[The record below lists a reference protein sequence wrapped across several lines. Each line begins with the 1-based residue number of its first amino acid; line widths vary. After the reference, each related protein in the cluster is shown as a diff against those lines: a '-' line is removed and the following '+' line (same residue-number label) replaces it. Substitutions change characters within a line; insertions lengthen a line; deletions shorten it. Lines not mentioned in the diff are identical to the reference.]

1 MLLTSVGRFVAR
13 WSRSSTFLTT
23 SLLSTTSRKTNSSNS
38 SSSSSFSDFSSL
50 SSEACIE
57 KEKKFG
63 CANYAPL
70 PVVLQKGE
78 GSLVWD
84 VEGKEYLDCL
94 AAYSAVNQGHCHPK
108 IVKAL
113 VDQAQVLGLTSRAF
127 HNNKLGE
134 FEEFITGIFKYDKCL
149 PMNTGV
155 EGGESAVKVARKWGY
170 EVKGIPENKAKVIF
184 CENNF
189 WGRTVAAISSSTD
202 PESFGNFG
210 PFAPGFE
217 IIPYDDLQ
225 ALEEAVSDPNVCA
238 FMVEPVQG
246 EAGVIVPKTPQFLK
260 KAKEICSKHDVLL
273 IADEVQTG
281 LGRCG
286 TMLASSFD
294 EGTRPDVVVLG
305 KALSGG
311 TYPVSA
317 VLCDSEVMDVI
328 KPGQH
333 GSTYGGNPT
342 AASVAVAALTVL
354 IEEELCERSEALGKL
369 LRSKLNAVCEGDSRV
384 HEVRGRGLMNA
395 VEIAE
400 TDAFTAWDFC
410 LKLKDNGVLA
420 KPTHGNIIRFTP
432 PLVITESQIDHL
444 ATVFQHTLEQS

>member
-1 MLLTSVGRFVAR
+1 MG
-13 WSRSSTFLTT
+13 
-23 SLLSTTSRKTNSSNS
+23 
-38 SSSSSFSDFSSL
+38 
-50 SSEACIE
+50 
-57 KEKKFG
+57 
-63 CANYAPL
+63 
-70 PVVLQKGE
+70 
-78 GSLVWD
+78 
-84 VEGKEYLDCL
+84 
-94 AAYSAVNQGHCHPK
+94 
-108 IVKAL
+108 
-113 VDQAQVLGLTSRAF
+113 
-127 HNNKLGE
+127 
-134 FEEFITGIFKYDKCL
+134 DKCL

-225 ALEEAVSDPNVCA
+225 ALEEAVID
-238 FMVEPVQG
+238 
-246 EAGVIVPKTPQFLK
+246 PKTPQFLK

-317 VLCDSEVMDVI
+317 VLCDSKVMDVI

-420 KPTHGNIIRFTP
+420 KPTHGNIIRFTT